1 VSVSTNLEA
10 AFNDSQVPGASI
22 AVIIGDKIDTVTFGV
37 KNIDLADPI
46 TQGTIFDAAS
56 LSKPLFSFAVL
67 QLVDAGIFDLD
78 ERIAKYAP
86 LVVSDETSSAPI
98 TIRQILSHTSG
109 LPNLFGSDPFK
120 VYFEP
125 GSRFS
130 YSSSAFFYLARAVEL
145 TIGEPLEATMR
156 RLVFEPLGMKSSCMI
171 WQDRF
176 AADYAVPHEAG
187 KTVSKQFPP
196 TGSASGS
203 LQTTANDYGLFL
215 RATLSGCLLKPATH
229 EQWLTSVGKVP
240 NDAAEN
246 LHQARFETSL
256 NVGWGLGWGVEQSS
270 KSFFQWGKIGGVR
283 AFAMGNCQLKAGV
296 VLLTNGNTGLRLM
309 SKAAELVLPGE
320 HPAINWLNACVS
332 E

>member
-1 VSVSTNLEA
+1 VSISTSLET
-10 AFNDSQVPGASI
+10 AFNNSQVPGASL
-22 AVIIGDKIDTVTFGV
+22 AVINGDKIDTVTFGV
-37 KNIDLADPI
+37 KNLDLADPI
-46 TQGTIFDAAS
+46 TPDTIFDAAS

-78 ERIAKYAP
+78 ERISKYAP
-86 LVVSDETSSAPI
+86 LVVSDEISSAPI

-109 LPNLFGSDPFK
+109 LPNLFGTEPFK

-156 RLVFEPLGMKSSCMI
+156 RLVFEPLGMKSSSMI
-171 WQDRF
+171 WQERF
-176 AADYAVPHEAG
+176 ATNYAVPHEAG
-187 KTVSKQFPP
+187 KAVSKQFPP
-196 TGSASGS
+196 TGGASGS
-203 LQTTANDYGLFL
+203 LQTTASDYGLFL
-215 RATLSGCLLKPATH
+215 AATLSGHLLKPATH
-229 EQWLTSVGKVP
+229 EQWLTSVSKVP
-240 NDAAEN
+240 NDTTEN
-246 LHQARFETSL
+246 LHQPSIETSL
-256 NVGWGLGWGVEQSS
+256 NISWGLSWGIEQSS

-283 AFAMGNCQLKAGV
+283 AFAMGNRQLKTGV

-309 SKAAELVLPGE
+309 SKAAELVSPGE
-320 HPAINWLNACVS
+320 HSAINWLNACVS